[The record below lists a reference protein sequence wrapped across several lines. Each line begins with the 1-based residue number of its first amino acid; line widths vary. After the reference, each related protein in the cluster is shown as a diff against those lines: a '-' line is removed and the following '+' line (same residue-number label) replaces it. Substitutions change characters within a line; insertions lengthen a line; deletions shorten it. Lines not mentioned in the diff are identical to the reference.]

1 MPIENNDRDEKTV
14 SSSKLMV
21 NFLPRFQVG
30 NYPFFTY
37 FNKKKQALTEPDKQ
51 LEENLPPSLKKNRSL
66 VQITRFV
73 RIASIQSSTEHLLFS
88 GTFTNNIK
96 GGGQTQCRS
105 GGNWGGYTTR
115 RMYDFAVR
123 LPVGPRE
130 CKTHA
135 HRKQ

>member
-51 LEENLPPSLKKNRSL
+51 LEEN
-66 VQITRFV
+66 
-73 RIASIQSSTEHLLFS
+73 
-88 GTFTNNIK
+88 
-96 GGGQTQCRS
+96 
-105 GGNWGGYTTR
+105 
-115 RMYDFAVR
+115 
-123 LPVGPRE
+123 
-130 CKTHA
+130 
-135 HRKQ
+135 

>member
-66 VQITRFV
+66 VQITRFE
-73 RIASIQSSTEHLLFS
+73 RIASIQSSTEQRKASIADIIDEVISFS
-88 GTFTNNIK
+88 NSGKNLEKTSERRVYSLSHPCAV
-96 GGGQTQCRS
+96 CR
-105 GGNWGGYTTR
+105 R
-115 RMYDFAVR
+115 R
-123 LPVGPRE
+123 
-130 CKTHA
+130 
-135 HRKQ
+135 